1 MCAFKEIFKGSLT
14 ELRNVV
20 EKVSRVLCK
29 PCMAVVAV
37 RVFFALLFVEVE
49 AEVEVDTWVSL
60 RELNPRFEDEGVD
73 TTGSGAGVWV
83 ASCVPR

>member
-1 MCAFKEIFKGSLT
+1 
-14 ELRNVV
+14 
-20 EKVSRVLCK
+20 
-29 PCMAVVAV
+29 MAVVAV

-60 RELNPRFEDEGVD
+60 RELNPCFEDEGVD